1 MWILHK
7 WRFFRIIKGLKGW
20 LPSIPLSLLYN
31 LYAKSVRIKMIGVT
45 GHAGNKKQGQK
56 VKYDKG
62 ATVAYNNLVK
72 WMESKTPT
80 GVSAP
85 LKLSFSFDGRSA
97 PYLKGDSRRIDID
110 VIKGEILKG

>member
-1 MWILHK
+1 
-7 WRFFRIIKGLKGW
+7 
-20 LPSIPLSLLYN
+20 
-31 LYAKSVRIKMIGVT
+31 MIGVT

-85 LKLSFSFDGRSA
+85 LKLSFSFDGSSA
-97 PYLKGDSRRIDID
+97 RYIDGDSRRIDID